1 MPHNAHIMLV
11 VSKYYKEISEQLLAG
26 SIEELKKNESTWEIL
41 EVPGAFEI
49 PAAISMS
56 INSNKELKSS
66 NPIDGYVALGCV
78 IRGATD
84 HYDHICR
91 EVSRELMELTVK
103 QSMPHGFG
111 ILTCENYEQAWER
124 ADIKDRDVG
133 GRAALACCRML
144 TVFKKI
150 NDGSV

>member
-11 VSKYYKEISEQLLAG
+11 VSKYYKEIAEQLLAG
-26 SIEELKKNESTWEIL
+26 SIEELKKNGSTWEIL

-78 IRGATD
+78 IRGETS
-84 HYDHICR
+84 HYDYVCGETARGLQAIAIEHS
-91 EVSRELMELTVK
+91 VPLGFGLLTVENKK
-103 QSMPHGFG
+103 QA
-111 ILTCENYEQAWER
+111 EER
-124 ADIKDRDVG
+124 AFVNRKNKG
-133 GRAALACCRML
+133 GEATSVCLKML
-144 TVFKKI
+144 ELKNNF
-150 NDGSV
+150 GLSLR

>member
-1 MPHNAHIMLV
+1 MSDILIVEANF
-11 VSKYYKEISEQLLAG
+11 YKDIAEQLSTGASNVLMDHG
-26 SIEELKKNESTWEIL
+26 LSVKKIEVPGVF
-41 EVPGAFEI
+41 EVPGAV
-49 PAAISMS
+49 AQAWATRSYLGVIS
-56 INSNKELKSS
+56 
-66 NPIDGYVALGCV
+66 LGCV